1 MVNIS
6 KTYHFFFLRRGL
18 NGLKSLRFLLV
29 LGLFVVACGWWVLD

>member
-6 KTYHFFFLRRGL
+6 KTYHFFSEMR
-18 NGLKSLRFLLV
+18 SLWLEIVAFLLV